1 MYLYLQRP
9 NFVSQRRDR
18 MNIAVSKEIVDALAT
33 TAERLG
39 MTQYALAN
47 QLLGVGLEL
56 VGQGYNAS
64 QIRDIALFYRVMTEL
79 ETVPV
84 PGRLLDRMIVEMYR
98 TNPEAVGKAWCEAGR
113 MLASYIK
120 AFFGGLEGAAALVPY
135 IVKAVPAKRF
145 EVKVEGNAF
154 DLNAVGVGYSM
165 ESVEATASAVR
176 CMLAEL
182 GYEVKEVAT
191 APGVL
196 RVHAVKS

>member
-1 MYLYLQRP
+1 
-9 NFVSQRRDR
+9 

-145 EVKVEGNAF
+145 EVKVGQRLQPQRSRRRLQHGERRG
-154 DLNAVGVGYSM
+154 DR
-165 ESVEATASAVR
+165 ER
-176 CMLAEL
+176 
-182 GYEVKEVAT
+182 
-191 APGVL
+191 
-196 RVHAVKS
+196 RQVHARRARLRGQGGRDGARRVEGPRR